1 MEKSTRRNFL
11 SGTAALGAAVVAGLG
26 GSPSAVAID
35 IAFKKDFK
43 APEKSF
49 MNQFYDGSMEIVK
62 GIRDTQL
69 GNISKAMEKAY
80 ELKQKGGNVYSHVVY
95 GHYSMFAGSRD
106 VPGQPW
112 VLPQCG
118 ITPTKAEFDAMK
130 KGDFLI
136 TDRVCENTKA
146 VRERGVYVVG
156 VTNNYFPFARTPPDF
171 LRADRVKLALE
182 DISDLIIDSQAPYD
196 NGLVHAPQ
204 LPQVALCPSSGI
216 CQFAV
221 YWACTASLANLIG
234 SKGKGSSS
242 EPAKKYLDILL
253 ERFEMVGSDRP
264 KVDWIAEKWADLVLG
279 SKARMLV
286 YGHPQEV
293 ESYDGARNIFVN
305 DAYICSSS
313 SMIADQYEKMA
324 NDVRKDDIVLVGAFT
339 SDNPLEID
347 VARYA
352 RSKGAYTVAFCPYGT
367 DGDSSGLRLFKE
379 TDDALNTYADESAG
393 IIAVPG
399 FPKKVS
405 PVAGLTGDLVLW
417 LLTAQWTEHMAR
429 RGEMPYYWKGYHENG
444 GQEFDTM
451 AVEVF
456 KKRGY

>member
-1 MEKSTRRNFL
+1 MKRTSRRNFIT
-11 SGTAALGAAVVAGLG
+11 GAAALGA
-26 GSPSAVAID
+26 SAVTALSGSSKAGAID
-35 IAFKKDFK
+35 AAFTKDFK
-43 APEKSF
+43 VPEKCF
-49 MNQFYDGSMEIVK
+49 MDQFYDGAMTIVK
-62 GIRDTQL
+62 GIRDKEL
-69 GNISKAMEKAY
+69 GNISKAMEKAW
-80 ELKQKGGNVYSHVVY
+80 EVKQKGGGVYSHVVY

-118 ITPTKAEFDAMK
+118 ITPTKAEFDTMK

-136 TDRVCENTKA
+136 TDRVDENTKA

-156 VTNNYFPFARTPPDF
+156 VTNNYFQFSRTPKDF
-171 LRADRVKLALE
+171 LRGDRVNLSLE

-204 LPQVALCPSSGI
+204 LSQVALCPSSGI

-221 YWACTASLANLIG
+221 YWACTAALANLIG
-234 SKGKGSSS
+234 SKGKGSST
-242 EPAKKYLDILL
+242 EPAKKYLDILI

-279 SKARMLV
+279 EKARMLV

-313 SMIADQYEKMA
+313 SMIADQFEKKA
-324 NDVRKDDIVLVGAFT
+324 NDVRKNDIVLIGAFT
-339 SDNPLEID
+339 SDNPLEIST
-347 VARYA
+347 VRYA
-352 RSKGAYTVAFCPYGT
+352 HSRGAYTVAFCPYAT
-367 DGDSSGLRLFKE
+367 DGNSSGPRLFKE
-379 TDDALNTYADESAG
+379 VDDALNTYADESAG
-393 IIAVPG
+393 VIAIPG
-399 FPKKVS
+399 FTQKVG

-417 LLTAQWTEHMAR
+417 LLTAQWTDHMAR

-444 GQEFDTM
+444 GQEYDNM
-451 AVEVF
+451 AQEVF